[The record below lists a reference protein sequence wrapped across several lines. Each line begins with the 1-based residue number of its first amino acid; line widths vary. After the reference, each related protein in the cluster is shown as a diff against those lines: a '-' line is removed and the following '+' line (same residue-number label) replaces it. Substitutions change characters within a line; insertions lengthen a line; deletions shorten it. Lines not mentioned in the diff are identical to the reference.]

1 MKWISQKKK
10 PALTSFLVCCVVT
23 FITVDYLTVFEFC
36 FPWQVVAVG
45 LVDMAI
51 EPELRSVFHQELFK
65 TVKTLM
71 RIVIH
76 IAIASDRGV
85 GNDDIDT
92 AVFTDLAFD
101 PSDPSFHFLFAE
113 LIFTLGIT

>member
-1 MKWISQKKK
+1 M
-10 PALTSFLVCCVVT
+10 
-23 FITVDYLTVFEFC
+23 
-36 FPWQVVAVG
+36 AVR
-45 LVDMAI
+45 LMNVAI

-85 GNDDIDT
+85 GNDDVDT
-92 AVFTDLAFD
+92 AVFTDLSFD
-101 PSDPSFHFLFAE
+101 PSDPSFHSLFAE
-113 LIFTLGIT
+113 LIFTLGIA